1 MVNIQLQIINKNKMT
16 NNEKAIT
23 ELFALLCA
31 VVRSEKT
38 PPSIKQAT
46 ISTFGDL
53 IGKEESVFR
62 SEELIDLTIAMNAE
76 LNSIVRQLNGEQM
89 INSVLTNNIN
99 LN

>member
-1 MVNIQLQIINKNKMT
+1 MANIQLQNINNNQMT
-16 NNEKAIT
+16 NNEKAIA

-38 PPSIKQAT
+38 PPAIKQAT

-53 IGKEESVFR
+53 IGKDDSVFR

-76 LNSIVRQLNGEQM
+76 LTSIVRQLNGEQI
-89 INSVLTNNIN
+89 INNVLTNNLN

>member
-1 MVNIQLQIINKNKMT
+1 MT
-16 NNEKAIT
+16 NNEKAIA

>member
-1 MVNIQLQIINKNKMT
+1 MVNIQLQNINNNQMT
-16 NNEKAIT
+16 NNEKAIA

>member
-1 MVNIQLQIINKNKMT
+1 MANIQLQIINKNKMT
-16 NNEKAIT
+16 NNEKAIA

-89 INSVLTNNIN
+89 INSVLTNNLN